1 MSDFEPRIVA
11 FFCNWC
17 TYGAADLAGVS
28 RLDYPPNFR
37 VVRLP
42 CSGRLNPK
50 YILEAFKLGADGV
63 WVSGCHPGD
72 CHYIAGNYHARRKFV
87 LLHHLIEAVGV
98 EPGRLHFSWIS
109 SAEAVKFQEIARE
122 VVEQVRAAG
131 PNRNFRKAELDL
143 GLAEV
148 AR

>member
-1 MSDFEPRIVA
+1 MSDYEPKIVA

-28 RLDYPPNFR
+28 RLEYPPNFR

-42 CSGRLNPK
+42 CTGRLNPK
-50 YILEAFKLGADGV
+50 YILEAFKRGADGV

-72 CHYIAGNYHARRKFV
+72 CHYIAGNYHARRKFI
-87 LLHHLIEAVGV
+87 LLHHMLEAVGL

-109 SAEAVKFQEIARE
+109 SAEATKFQEVAKE
-122 VVEQVRAAG
+122 VVEKVRSCG
-131 PNRNFRKAELDL
+131 PNLNFRKAELDL
-143 GLAEV
+143 GLPEV
-148 AR
+148 A

>member
-1 MSDFEPRIVA
+1 MSQFEPKIVA

-42 CSGRLNPK
+42 CTGRLNPK

-72 CHYIAGNYHARRKFV
+72 CHYISGNYYARRKFV
-87 LLHHLIEAVGV
+87 LLHHMLEAIGL
-98 EPGRLHFSWIS
+98 EPGRLNFSWIS
-109 SAEAVKFQEIARE
+109 SAEATKFQEVAKD
-122 VVEQVRAAG
+122 VVEKVRACG
-131 PNRNFRKAELDL
+131 PNINFRKAELEL
-143 GLAEV
+143 GLSEV
-148 AR
+148 A

>member
-1 MSDFEPRIVA
+1 MSEFEPKIVA

-42 CSGRLNPK
+42 CTGRLNPK
-50 YILEAFKLGADGV
+50 YVLEAFKRGADGV
-63 WVSGCHPGD
+63 WISGCHPGD
-72 CHYIAGNYHARRKFV
+72 CHYIAGNYHARRKFT
-87 LLHHLIEAVGV
+87 LLHHMIEAIGV
-98 EPGRLHFSWIS
+98 DPGRLQFSWIS
-109 SAEAVKFQEIARE
+109 SAEATKFQEVARD
-122 VVEQVRAAG
+122 VVEKVRASG
-131 PNRNFRKAELDL
+131 PNQSFRKAKLDL

-148 AR
+148 A

>member
-1 MSDFEPRIVA
+1 MSDFEPKIVA

-42 CSGRLNPK
+42 CTGRLNPK
-50 YILEAFKLGADGV
+50 YIMEAFKRGADGV
-63 WVSGCHPGD
+63 WISGCHPGD
-72 CHYIAGNYHARRKFV
+72 CHYIAGNYHARRKFI
-87 LLHHLIEAVGV
+87 LLHNMLESVGLD
-98 EPGRLHFSWIS
+98 PGRLHFSWIS
-109 SAEAVKFQEIARE
+109 SAEATKFQAVAKE
-122 VVEQVRAAG
+122 VVEKVRACG
-131 PNRNFRKAELDL
+131 PNLNFRKAELDL

-148 AR
+148 A